1 MTSLSPEP
9 AAGRPET
16 WVRDEVKRL
25 KIYHLDLTPCRHKL
39 DQNEVPYELPVAFK
53 RRIAERWVATEWA
66 KYPDFHSDR
75 VRELLADRHAW
86 PMEGILVGNGSNELL
101 GVTLEAISRPGGEA
115 LATIPSFGLYRMFI
129 ERAALKPR
137 FISAD
142 ADLKLPMSALLEEV
156 AEDPS
161 RPVILCSP
169 NNPTGDAV
177 TTEQVEELLSLL
189 RAPLLLDNAYGEF
202 CRYDYRP
209 LLEKHR
215 HLVLFRTFSKAWS
228 LGGLRLGYLMADPDL
243 VHQLMKVKLPYNVG
257 IGHGLAAQA
266 VLEHPAAAERRVRA
280 ILGRRPQWQAMLS
293 ELGFEVFDSEANF
306 FLARVP
312 EGRDVDRI
320 RAGLEA
326 RSIRV
331 RDVSKYPG
339 LSGCMRVSVGSGRAL
354 RDVRVALE
362 EMLNPAPSAEN
373 DDD

>member
-1 MTSLSPEP
+1 MSSLNPESEP
-9 AAGRPET
+9 NGPET
-16 WVRDEVKRL
+16 WVREEVQRL
-25 KIYHLDLTPCRHKL
+25 KVYHLDLTPCRHKL
-39 DQNEVPYELPVAFK
+39 DQNEVPYELPAAFK
-53 RRIAERWVATEWA
+53 RRIAEQWTAAQWA

-75 VRELLADRHAW
+75 VRELLADRHRW

-129 ERAALKPR
+129 ERAALKAR
-137 FISAD
+137 FVSAD
-142 ADLKLPMSALLEEV
+142 GDLKLPMAALLEEV
-156 AEDPS
+156 AKDPS

-177 TTEQVEELLSLL
+177 SVEQVEELLSIM

-202 CRYDYRP
+202 CRHDYRP
-209 LLEKHR
+209 LLQKHR

-228 LGGLRLGYLMADPDL
+228 LGGLRLGYLMADPEL

-257 IGHGLAAQA
+257 LGHGLAAQA
-266 VLEHPAAAERRVRA
+266 VLEQPAAAERRVRA
-280 ILGRRPQWQAMLS
+280 ILGRRPQWQAMLRL
-293 ELGFEVFDSEANF
+293 LGFEVFDSEANF

-312 EGRDVDRI
+312 EGHDVDRI
-320 RAGLEA
+320 RAGLET

-354 RDVRVALE
+354 RDVRIALE
-362 EMLNPAPSAEN
+362 DILSQKSSSRT
-373 DDD
+373 